1 MKRRILL
8 FLLAFI
14 SISQYV
20 RASDAR
26 NKYNFNSDWL
36 LSVGDTPEAQ
46 QVRFQDTD
54 WKKVTLPRAF
64 NEDEAFRLSI
74 DQLTDTVMW
83 YRKHFRLPA
92 GSKDKKVFIE
102 FEGVRQGA
110 DFYINGQ
117 YLGLHENGAMAVGF
131 DLTPYIKYGQENVIA
146 LRIDNDW
153 NYKERATNTKY
164 QWSDRN
170 FNANYGGI
178 PKNVWLHVT
187 DKLYQTLPLY
197 SNLQTTGVYIY
208 AEDIR
213 VKSRKAVIH
222 AESEI
227 KNEYKR
233 AKQVAYKV
241 ELIDR
246 DGKTIKVFDGA
257 QTLIKPGET
266 VTLKAAAEVDGLHFW
281 SWGYGYLYTV
291 KTALKDSNN
300 RIFDEVSTRTGSV
313 RHVLQKE
320 KFG

>member
-20 RASDAR
+20 GASDAR

-110 DFYINGQ
+110 DQ
-117 YLGLHENGAMAVGF
+117 QGL
-131 DLTPYIKYGQENVIA
+131 Q
-146 LRIDNDW
+146 R
-153 NYKERATNTKY
+153 R
-164 QWSDRN
+164 DR
-170 FNANYGGI
+170 
-178 PKNVWLHVT
+178 L
-187 DKLYQTLPLY
+187 LYQQADQPDR
-197 SNLQTTGVYIY
+197 GPF
-208 AEDIR
+208 R
-213 VKSRKAVIH
+213 
-222 AESEI
+222 I
-227 KNEYKR
+227 KKC
-233 AKQVAYKV
+233 
-241 ELIDR
+241 
-246 DGKTIKVFDGA
+246 G
-257 QTLIKPGET
+257 
-266 VTLKAAAEVDGLHFW
+266 
-281 SWGYGYLYTV
+281 
-291 KTALKDSNN
+291 TADHK
-300 RIFDEVSTRTGSV
+300 
-313 RHVLQKE
+313 
-320 KFG
+320 